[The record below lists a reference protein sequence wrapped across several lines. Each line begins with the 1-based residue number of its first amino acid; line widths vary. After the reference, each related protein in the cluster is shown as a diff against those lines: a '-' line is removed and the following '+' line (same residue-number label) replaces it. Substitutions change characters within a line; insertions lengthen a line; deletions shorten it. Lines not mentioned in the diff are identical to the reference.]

1 MRLLSLFIFILW
13 PLILFAE
20 SSKTTDPVEQ
30 AAFVQTPYQEPKVAF
45 EFYYDDPNKINSALY
60 WIRSYINP
68 LTEEPYSYA
77 PEFMDIKVIIHGT
90 EIVTLAKKNHAKY
103 KEAVERME
111 YYSML
116 GVEFR
121 VCALAAKDF
130 GYDTKDFQPF
140 VKIVP
145 SAIIEIGHWQQEG
158 FAIIKPQIMDKKFS
172 VEELR

>member
-1 MRLLSLFIFILW
+1 MRLLT
-13 PLILFAE
+13 LILTLLFVPNVVLAE
-20 SSKTTDPVEQ
+20 KATKAVAQYVE
-30 AAFVQTPYQEPKVAF
+30 TPYKEPKVAF
-45 EFYYDDPNKINSALY
+45 EFYYDNPSKVNSALY

-90 EIVTLAKKNHAKY
+90 EIVTLAKKNEAKY
-103 KEAVERME
+103 KTAVERMQ

-130 GYDTKDFQPF
+130 GYKKEDFQSF

-158 FAIIKPQIMDKKFS
+158 YAIIKPEVMDKKFS

>member
-1 MRLLSLFIFILW
+1 MRLFSLIFIL
-13 PLILFAE
+13 LCSSFVLAE
-20 SSKTTDPVEQ
+20 PTEPVEQ
-30 AAFVQTPYQEPKVAF
+30 ATFVQTPYQEPKVAF
-45 EFYYDDPNKINSALY
+45 EFYFDDPNKINSALY
-60 WIRSYINP
+60 WIRSYMNP
-68 LTEEPYSYA
+68 LSEEPYNYA

-103 KEAVERME
+103 KTAVERME

-130 GYDTKDFQPF
+130 GYKKEDFQSF

-158 FAIIKPQIMDKKFS
+158 YAIIKPEVMDKKFS
-172 VEELR
+172 IEELR